1 MQSGLET
8 NIHIMG
14 GHGSGWEESAESWNA
29 PAALE
34 RVNEKLSS
42 SQITQTPFKG
52 QTNTL
57 QNNEYQQITYQQKMV
72 ITGLLLNH
80 LCIIGYKVFNNHS

>member
-34 RVNEKLSS
+34 RLNEKLSS
-42 SQITQTPFKG
+42 FKSRRHPSKDKP
-52 QTNTL
+52 
-57 QNNEYQQITYQQKMV
+57 IHCKK
-72 ITGLLLNH
+72 INH
-80 LCIIGYKVFNNHS
+80 LPTKNGYNRFIAQPSLYRWIQSFQ

>member
-1 MQSGLET
+1 MVTMQSGLET

-34 RVNEKLSS
+34 RLNEKLSS

-57 QNNEYQQITYQQKMV
+57 QNHKSLTNKKW
-72 ITGLLLNH
+72 L
-80 LCIIGYKVFNNHS
+80 